1 MGLKIYTRQ
10 ELIDELLRFE
20 SENGRIPK
28 REDIAST
35 RGYPPIKQYYREF
48 GSFKN
53 ALVSTPF
60 VTKQIINYTR
70 DILISKALLYE
81 ELHGKVPSYNDIH
94 TNPDYPPIKQYI
106 KEFGSWKNATIEIPF
121 VNKEEVARREVKIYT
136 DQELKD
142 FLLKR
147 YDELGKIPEGDDM
160 DTNLGYPCV
169 HVYYAR
175 FGSFS
180 GIKEEVFYNKE
191 WLKKYLLGVKEKLGR
206 LPRARDMVESK
217 GFIPV
222 TRFEKPFGSW
232 NNAVNETFY
241 TEEYVQK
248 EFKKFEEKY
257 GRLPTTTDFQHAKGQ
272 IPYHRIEKIHGSW
285 SGALYNTPFETTID
299 HSFFSPENM
308 NLRKWYIVGY
318 IIGDGCISDSGQLN
332 ITSTEKDKD
341 NLYNIYNYMKIDT
354 KMDVKDIKGCQ
365 TRYSILKF
373 SPRWVKDLSLYG
385 ITKRKSHT
393 SFIPI
398 DSLDTVEEE
407 AAIMRGIWDADGS
420 INYRKTIKGYEPVF
434 FLCGSKQ
441 LITNFADLL
450 WRDCDIDC
458 KVLKHSSIFRLQI
471 YGIDKCKRIFDF
483 LYGHDNFYLTRKQ
496 ERFEKLING
505 TFAPEND
512 VY

>member
-1 MGLKIYTRQ
+1 MELKKRYTRQ

-121 VNKEEVARREVKIYT
+121 VNKEEVARRVVKIYT

-147 YDELGKIPEGDDM
+147 YNELGKIPEGDDL

-232 NNAVNETFY
+232 NNAVNETFDGQFVFDWY
-241 TEEYVQK
+241 YILGIICSY
-248 EFKKFEEKY
+248 Y
-257 GRLPTTTDFQHAKGQ
+257 GGKRSK
-272 IPYHRIEKIHGSW
+272 
-285 SGALYNTPFETTID
+285 TTI
-299 HSFFSPENM
+299 H
-308 NLRKWYIVGY
+308 
-318 IIGDGCISDSGQLN
+318 
-332 ITSTEKDKD
+332 
-341 NLYNIYNYMKIDT
+341 
-354 KMDVKDIKGCQ
+354 
-365 TRYSILKF
+365 
-373 SPRWVKDLSLYG
+373 
-385 ITKRKSHT
+385 
-393 SFIPI
+393 
-398 DSLDTVEEE
+398 
-407 AAIMRGIWDADGS
+407 
-420 INYRKTIKGYEPVF
+420 
-434 FLCGSKQ
+434 
-441 LITNFADLL
+441 
-450 WRDCDIDC
+450 
-458 KVLKHSSIFRLQI
+458 
-471 YGIDKCKRIFDF
+471 
-483 LYGHDNFYLTRKQ
+483 
-496 ERFEKLING
+496 
-505 TFAPEND
+505 
-512 VY
+512 